1 MGKVVQFLKNVRAA
15 AFTPFNLFL
24 WFAITA
30 VVTVA
35 APFGTAD
42 ISLAMR
48 ATYWGGVA
56 LVTGVLGYLVRSL
69 LCELRPDDGLIAR
82 ALSLSA
88 LMAVLVTPLI
98 LMVAQLTAPFR
109 SGPVSSHVTI
119 AVSVFLI
126 TGGLEFVRS
135 RSMAPRRPDA
145 PRLLERLPQDLWGRL
160 IRLSSNDHYV
170 EVCTDQGCQSI
181 LMRFSDALAE
191 LDGVDGLQVHRSHW
205 VARHAILRTARE
217 GGRVFLELA
226 DGSRV
231 PVSRGYLAAVRKAG
245 ILEKIPAA

>member
-1 MGKVVQFLKNVRAA
+1 MGKVVQFLKNVMAA
-15 AFTPFNLFL
+15 AFTPFNLLL

-42 ISLAMR
+42 ISLGLR
-48 ATYWGGVA
+48 AAYWGGVA
-56 LVTGVLGYLVRSL
+56 LVTGVLGYALRSL
-69 LCELRPDDGLIAR
+69 LCELRPDDGLLAR

-98 LMVAQLTAPFR
+98 LVVAQWTAPYR
-109 SGPVSSHVTI
+109 SGPVTSHFTI
-119 AVSVFLI
+119 AISVFMI

-135 RSMAPRRPDA
+135 RSFAPRRA
-145 PRLLERLPQDLWGRL
+145 ERPRLLARLPENLWGEV

-170 EVCTDQGCQSI
+170 EVCTDRGCDSI
-181 LMRFSDALAE
+181 LIRFSDALAE

-205 VARHAILRTARE
+205 VARHAIRQSARE
-217 GGRVFLELA
+217 GGRVFLELI

-231 PVSRGYLAAVRKAG
+231 PVSRGYLAAVREAG